1 MAWEDSQDRPAVPF
15 ASMNWPDLVARI
27 HRKDE
32 SGMEE
37 LYFLLA
43 QSTRH
48 YILRQL
54 GTQELDDKIH
64 DVFLIVVQAIRRGR
78 LRESERLMG
87 FVRTVAHR
95 QVNAHFGEIAS
106 RRRTTL
112 DVGDGSRIADRAR
125 NPEQTL
131 GHGED
136 MDFVLA
142 VLGSLAGRDRDILER
157 FYLEQQSR
165 RQICQ
170 EMNLTVNQFRLLKSR
185 AKQHFAITGRRKL
198 QRRAFP
204 PPVLSSR
211 MIPSAAFLASKN
223 RYI

>member
-1 MAWEDSQDRPAVPF
+1 
-15 ASMNWPDLVARI
+15 
-27 HRKDE
+27 
-32 SGMEE
+32 MEE
-37 LYFLLA
+37 LYCLLA

-54 GTQELDDKIH
+54 GAQELDDKVH

-78 LRESERLMG
+78 LRESEHLMG

-95 QVNAHFGEIAS
+95 RVNAHFGDIAS
-106 RRRTTL
+106 RRREML
-112 DVGDGSRIADRAR
+112 NDGEDSRIADRAR

-131 GHGED
+131 GHGQD

-142 VLGSLAGRDRDILER
+142 VLGSLSARDREILER

-185 AKQHFAITGRRKL
+185 AKQRFTMSGRRKL
-198 QRRAFP
+198 QRRAFTHRSTH
-204 PPVLSSR
+204 LTR
-211 MIPSAAFLASKN
+211 T
-223 RYI
+223 R